1 MHSDKIESI
10 VTKPKKMIVI
20 ALIEAE
26 EFEKNII
33 IQINMENIHRNKST
47 ATAALFTDKFIET
60 ATNVKLYVKDYGT
73 GDPVI
78 LIHGWP
84 MSNEMWEYQI
94 ENLVANNYRVIA
106 YDRRGFGKSS
116 QPWNGYDYDTLTDDL
131 KSIMDQLLLKN
142 VTLVGFS
149 MGGGEVVRYFSRYA
163 GQNVS
168 KAVLVSSIIPNL
180 AQSDDNP
187 KGRTPEKNETTQNA
201 IMNDRIAFLDEFGIN
216 FFSSG
221 AISKPLLEYYS
232 MLASF
237 ASPHA
242 TAECAKSFSSADFRK
257 EVMCINVPTLIIH
270 GNSDKIVPIEISS
283 QRTAQLVS
291 NNKFII
297 YEDAPHGLFY
307 TDKDKLNNDLLEFLK
322 S

>member
-1 MHSDKIESI
+1 
-10 VTKPKKMIVI
+10 
-20 ALIEAE
+20 
-26 EFEKNII
+26 
-33 IQINMENIHRNKST
+33 MENIQSNSST
-47 ATAALFTDKFIET
+47 LTKDFAFSEKEQFTDKFIET
-60 ATNVKLYVKDYGT
+60 ASNVKLYVKDYGN

-84 MSNEMWEYQI
+84 LSNEMWEYQI

-131 KSIMDQLLLKN
+131 KQIIDQLDLEN
-142 VTLVGFS
+142 ITLVGFS

-163 GQNVS
+163 GKNVV
-168 KAVLVSSIIPNL
+168 KAVLVSSIIPHL
-180 AQSDDNP
+180 SQSGDNP
-187 KGRTPEKNETTQNA
+187 AGRTPEKNEETQTA
-201 IMNDRIAFLDEFGIN
+201 IKEDRIAFLDDFGKN
-216 FFSSG
+216 FFGVSFMKNVLST
-221 AISKPLLEYYS
+221 PLLEYYR

-242 TAECAKSFSSADFRK
+242 TTECAKSFSLADFRS
-257 EVMCINVPTLIIH
+257 EVLKVNVPTLIIH
-270 GNSDKIVPIEISS
+270 GDADKIVPIEISS
-283 QRTAQLVS
+283 EKTTQLIP
-291 NNKFII
+291 NNTFII

-307 TDKDKLNNDLLEFLK
+307 TNKDQLNSDLLAFLN